1 MHRPI
6 AAIRN
11 GLVRGLSYVRVWIS
25 LFVGLFFVCAAYWL
39 VFLRLEPMFVWP
51 ATAFVLLSGAIGAVF
66 EWQARASGANTRATG
81 SLTPGKSFAVVFL
94 ILAASSALSTVIGW
108 FNSVDVK
115 GWWPFVI
122 AFSLFLDCIYSLIFA
137 ALSRLGRPFGL
148 RFVIVYNA
156 ALGLLLVVQTILFYT
171 TKAGTIDSLS
181 YFLQQARSSSSVYGL
196 YGLFL
201 LCTAALALTRRGRP
215 G

>member
-11 GLVRGLSYVRVWIS
+11 GLMRGLSYVRVWVS
-25 LFVGLFFVCAAYWL
+25 LFLGLFFVCAAYWL
-39 VFLRLEPMFVWP
+39 AFPRLEPMFVWP
-51 ATAFVLLSGAIGAVF
+51 ATTFVLLSGAIGAVF
-66 EWQARASGANTRATG
+66 EWHARAFGTNTRATG

-115 GWWPFVI
+115 GWWPFVM
-122 AFSLFLDCIYSLIFA
+122 AVSLFLDCVYSLIFV

-156 ALGLLLVVQTILFYT
+156 ALGLLVVVQTILFYT
-171 TKAGTIDSLS
+171 SKAGTIDSRS
-181 YFLQQARSSSSVYGL
+181 YFLQLARSDSCVPGL

-201 LCTAALALTRRGRP
+201 LCTAVLALTRRGRP

>member
-11 GLVRGLSYVRVWIS
+11 GLIRGLSYFRVWIS

-39 VFLRLEPMFVWP
+39 AVLRLEPVFVWT
-51 ATAFVLLSGAIGAVF
+51 ATTFVLLSGAIGAVF
-66 EWQARASGANTRATG
+66 EWHARASGTNTRATG

-115 GWWPFVI
+115 GWWPFVM
-122 AFSLFLDCIYSLIFA
+122 AVSLFLDCIYSLIFV

-148 RFVIVYNA
+148 RFVIGYNA
-156 ALGLLLVVQTILFYT
+156 ALGLLLVVQDILFYT

-181 YFLQQARSSSSVYGL
+181 YFLHQARSFSGVFGFH
-196 YGLFL
+196 GLFL
-201 LCTAALALTRRGRP
+201 LCTAVLALTRRGRP